1 MPPKM
6 SNLTLRTISG
16 IGFIAVMLCGLLINQ
31 YLFAVLVLFMMVT
44 MMLEF
49 YRMSMGKRHPGS
61 KAIAICAG
69 VAEFALLFAYF
80 NWGLEV
86 KYVALPIILL
96 MALPISAVL
105 SKDRSHPR
113 DVAYIFTGL
122 LYMVLPLA
130 LSNFIAFEGG
140 EFNARLLLCF
150 FILIWCSDIGAYT
163 VGKLFGGGKRKLAE
177 DISPKKTWVGF
188 FGGLAF
194 CMTAAIVIMFTGL
207 FDFPWY
213 HCLVLALIM
222 DVGGVFGD
230 LFESLWKRQC
240 GVKDSGT
247 IIPGHGGMLDRFDS
261 TLVAMPLGAIYLS
274 LTGLL

>member
-1 MPPKM
+1 M
-6 SNLTLRTISG
+6 SNLALRTISG

-31 YLFAVLVLFMMVT
+31 YLFAALVLLMMVA

-49 YRMSMGKRHPGS
+49 YRMSMGKRHTGA
-61 KAIAICAG
+61 KIIAIATGIS
-69 VAEFALLFAYF
+69 EFVLLFAHF
-80 NWGLEV
+80 NWGLEL
-86 KYVALPIILL
+86 KWIALPLIPL
-96 MALPISAVL
+96 MAIPISAVL
-105 SKDRSHPR
+105 SEDRSHPR
-113 DVAYIFTGL
+113 DIAYIFTGL
-122 LYMVLPLA
+122 PYIALPLV
-130 LSNFIAFEGG
+130 LSNIIAFKGG

-163 VGKLFGGGKRKLAE
+163 VGKFLGNGKRKLAE

-194 CMTAAIVIMFTGL
+194 CMAAAIVIMFTGL
-207 FDFPWY
+207 YDFPWY
-213 HCLVLALIM
+213 HCLVLALILH
-222 DVGGVFGD
+222 VGGVFGD

-240 GVKDSGT
+240 GVKDSGN

>member
-1 MPPKM
+1 M
-6 SNLTLRTISG
+6 SNLALRTISG

-31 YLFAVLVLFMMVT
+31 YLFAALVLLMMVA

-49 YRMSMGKRHPGS
+49 YRMSMGRRHPGT
-61 KAIAICAG
+61 KAIAITTG
-69 VAEFALLFAYF
+69 VSEFALLFAHF
-80 NWGLEV
+80 NWGLEL
-86 KYVALPIILL
+86 KWIALPIILL
-96 MALPISAVL
+96 MAIPISSVL

-113 DVAYIFTGL
+113 DIAYIFTGL
-122 LYMVLPLA
+122 PYIALPLV
-130 LSNFIAFEGG
+130 LSNIIAFKGG

-163 VGKLFGGGKRKLAE
+163 VGKFLGNGKRKLAE

-194 CMTAAIVIMFTGL
+194 CMIAAIVIMFTGL
-207 FDFPWY
+207 YDFPWY

-240 GVKDSGT
+240 GVKDSGN